1 MVHVFLLQEKP
12 TRYRKRVG
20 NGDGQRMIQQCG
32 KVIWIQVKWG
42 QESDQK
48 MPFSVPEGK
57 LHASQRRVTLESK
70 SRLRS
75 YPA

>member
-1 MVHVFLLQEKP
+1 MFFFYKRSLP

-20 NGDGQRMIQQCG
+20 IGDGQRMIQQCG
-32 KVIWIQVKWG
+32 KVIWIEVKWG

-48 MPFSVPEGK
+48 MPFSFPEDK

-70 SRLRS
+70 SRLHS